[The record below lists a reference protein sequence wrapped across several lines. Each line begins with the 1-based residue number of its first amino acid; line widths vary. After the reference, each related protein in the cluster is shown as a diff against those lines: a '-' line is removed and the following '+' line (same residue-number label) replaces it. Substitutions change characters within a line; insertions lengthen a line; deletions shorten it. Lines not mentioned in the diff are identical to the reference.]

1 MPITEHQ
8 LHPITLRIDPN
19 HPNPRINLDRQPLQT
34 KRPALGTGTLATQLS
49 VAQPLFTTIGPVEP
63 QLSCALGI
71 THRQRTHCSWPKAM
85 RTALRTSGSPSSR
98 AACNAGIAP

>member
-49 VAQPLFTTIGPVEP
+49 VAQPLFTPIGPAEP
-63 QLSCALGI
+63 QLSCALRI
-71 THRQRTHCSWPKAM
+71 ANRQRIHCNCPKAM

-98 AACNAGIAP
+98 AACNTAMAP